1 MSKKFEVVLNSA
13 GVQALLKSDE
23 MMNICEKHANDT
35 VKVAGGSGYS
45 ISTRVGRTRCNAQIE
60 ANTIKSILDN
70 NKNNTLLKSL
80 R

>member
-35 VKVAGGSGYS
+35 VKAAGGSGYS